1 MALLLPSTPPGALTD
16 REKLWLAMRELRTF
30 SLRDLYLETKIDR
43 RTGKARDYLVGLLRA
58 GILEEIS
65 HVPGGQC
72 TYRLVKD
79 CGVNAPRVR
88 KNGVLLPDSGRT
100 RMWWAMPILGMFTV
114 RELVNAASLEDATI
128 AYGEAQAYC
137 QWLARGGYLHRT
149 GTDTY
154 RFIPARNTGPK
165 APQILRVKQL
175 YDPNVD
181 KIVTALPPE
190 GRDDA

>member
-100 RMWWAMPILGMFTV
+100 RMWRAMPILDMFTV

>member
-100 RMWWAMPILGMFTV
+100 RMWRAMPILGMFTV

-154 RFIPARNTGPK
+154 RFIAARNTGPK

>member
-58 GILEEIS
+58 DILEEIS

-100 RMWWAMPILGMFTV
+100 RMWRAMPILGMFTV

>member
-100 RMWWAMPILGMFTV
+100 SMWRAMPILGMFTV

>member
-88 KNGVLLPDSGRT
+88 KIGVLLPDSGRT
-100 RMWWAMPILGMFTV
+100 RMWRAMPILGMFTV

-165 APQILRVKQL
+165 APQILRVKHL
-175 YDPNVD
+175 YDPNVY

>member
-100 RMWWAMPILGMFTV
+100 RMWRAMPILSMFTV